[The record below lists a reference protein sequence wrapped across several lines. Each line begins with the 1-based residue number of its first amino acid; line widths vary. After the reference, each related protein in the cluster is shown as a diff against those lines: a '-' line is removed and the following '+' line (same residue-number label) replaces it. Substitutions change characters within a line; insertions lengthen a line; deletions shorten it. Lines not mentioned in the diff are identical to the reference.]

1 MSDAFALPACSV
13 SLSATITSGAQWH
26 QQRPTWVYQA
36 FGAGSITDHS
46 ERGAERHPVS
56 LVTLG
61 SIPLP
66 DGRLVACDPYLA
78 DPDEKPFVRAVPA
91 GVHPVSV
98 AVATI
103 DVDHT
108 RVMAALISFGGLAEP
123 PAPIVEWELGWTDP
137 AATDPAAT
145 GPVGIGEFVGYAV
158 EAGTGCFASP
168 AAIGDLSIAMRSDD
182 GMLEDPVSAAID
194 STPFEAAVASPR
206 EGGPALAAFRAG
218 WGDGTYPTWFG
229 LSTDGSASV
238 ALTDFLLFADPWQ
251 PGDAPAETAP
261 APLLPATHGLQSRP
275 VPSDRGREADGDYA
289 GRITAEEAAAAL
301 HRATRRKP
309 GFWAKLFGRS

>member
-46 ERGAERHPVS
+46 ERGAEPHPVS
-56 LVTLG
+56 MVTLG

-78 DPDEKPFVRAVPA
+78 DQDEKPFLRPVPA

-103 DVDHT
+103 DADHA
-108 RVMAALISFGGLAEP
+108 RVMAALISFGALAQP
-123 PAPIVEWELGWTDP
+123 PAPIVEWELGR
-137 AATDPAAT
+137 TDPAAT
-145 GPVGIGEFVGYAV
+145 GAMGIGEFVGYAV

-168 AAIGDLSIAMRSDD
+168 AAISDLSVAMRSDD
-182 GMLEDPVSAAID
+182 GMLEDPVSEAID

-206 EGGPALAAFRAG
+206 EGGAALAAFRAG

-229 LSTDGSASV
+229 LTADGSASV

-251 PGDAPAETAP
+251 PGDAPAETAL
-261 APLLPATHGLQSRP
+261 APQLPATHGLESCP
-275 VPSDRGREADGDYA
+275 VPADRGPEADGDYA
-289 GRITAEEAAAAL
+289 GRITGEETAAAL
-301 HRATRRKP
+301 QPATRRRP
-309 GFWAKLFGRS
+309 GFWARLFGRS

>member
-46 ERGAERHPVS
+46 ERGAEPHPVS
-56 LVTLG
+56 MVTLG

-78 DPDEKPFVRAVPA
+78 DQDEKPFLRPVPA

-103 DVDHT
+103 DADHA
-108 RVMAALISFGGLAEP
+108 RVMAALISFGALAEP
-123 PAPIVEWELGWTDP
+123 PAPIVEWELGR
-137 AATDPAAT
+137 TDPAAT
-145 GPVGIGEFVGYAV
+145 GAMGIGEFVGYAV

-168 AAIGDLSIAMRSDD
+168 AAISDLSVAMRSDD
-182 GMLEDPVSAAID
+182 GMLEDPVSEAID

-229 LSTDGSASV
+229 LSADGSASV

-251 PGDAPAETAP
+251 PGDAPAETAL
-261 APLLPATHGLQSRP
+261 APQLPATHGLECSP
-275 VPSDRGREADGDYA
+275 VPSDRGPEAHGDYA
-289 GRITAEEAAAAL
+289 GRITAEETAAAL
-301 HRATRRKP
+301 QRATRRKP
-309 GFWAKLFGRS
+309 GFWARLFGRS